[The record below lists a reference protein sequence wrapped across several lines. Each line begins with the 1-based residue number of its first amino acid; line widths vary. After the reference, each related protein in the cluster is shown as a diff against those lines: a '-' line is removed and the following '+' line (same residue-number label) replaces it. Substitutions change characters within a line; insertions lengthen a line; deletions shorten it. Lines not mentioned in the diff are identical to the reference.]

1 MNVLV
6 VGGGGREHALAWKIS
21 RSPLLKEL
29 TVAPGNAGTAAIAAN
44 VDVKADDVAGLV
56 ALAKEKRVDLVVVGP
71 EAPLVAGLCDR
82 LEAERIPV
90 FGPSA
95 KAAEL
100 EGSKAFAKAFMSRHD
115 VPTAP
120 FGEFTDLDE
129 ALRWIRTR
137 DERLVVKADGLA
149 AGKGVIV
156 CDSRAEAES
165 AVREVLSGRAVGAAA
180 GARVVIERRLGG
192 VEVSLLALTDG
203 KAIVPLAAARDHKRA
218 FDGDQGPNTG
228 GMGAFSPVPDVDE
241 DVMRQVLDRVLWP
254 TVQGMASEG
263 RPYRG
268 VLYAGLMMESG
279 QPWVLEFNARFGDPE
294 TQPLLARM
302 KSDLLPLLHACATGR
317 LEGKRVEWDAR
328 AAACVVM
335 VAEGYPSTVRTGD
348 VIEGLDAAA
357 AVPDALVFHAGTK
370 LDAHRRA
377 VTAGGRVLGVTG
389 LGSDVRAAAKAA
401 YAACEKI
408 SWPGARYRKD
418 IGMVPGL
425 TK

>member
-1 MNVLV
+1 MKVLV

-21 RSPLLKEL
+21 RSPKLKEL
-29 TVAPGNAGTAAIAAN
+29 FVAPGNAGTAAIATN
-44 VDVKADDVAGLV
+44 VDVKADDVEGV
-56 ALAKEKRVDLVVVGP
+56 VRLAREKAFALVVVGP
-71 EAPLVAGLCDR
+71 EAPLVAGLADR
-82 LEAERIPV
+82 LAREGIPV

-95 KAAEL
+95 RAAEL

-129 ALRWIRTR
+129 AIAYIRTR

-156 CDSRAEAES
+156 CDDRAQAEA
-165 AVREVLSGRAVGAAA
+165 AVHEVLSGRAVGKAA
-180 GARVVIERRLGG
+180 GARVVIERRLSG
-192 VEVSLLALTDG
+192 VEVSILALTDG

-228 GMGAFSPVPDVDE
+228 GMGAYSPVADVDE
-241 DVMRQVLDRVLWP
+241 DVVRQVLDRVLWP

-263 RPYRG
+263 RPYKG
-268 VLYAGLMMESG
+268 VLYAGIMMEAG

-294 TQPLLARM
+294 TQPLMARM
-302 KSDLLPLLHACATGR
+302 KSDVLPLLHACATGA
-317 LEGKRVEWDAR
+317 LEGKKVEWDAR

-335 VAEGYPSTVRTGD
+335 VAEGYPAAVRSGD

-357 AVPDALVFHAGTK
+357 KVPDVTVFHAGTK
-370 LDAHRRA
+370 LDGQGRA

-389 LGSDVRAAAKAA
+389 LGSDVRSAAKAA
-401 YAACEKI
+401 YAACGKI
-408 SWPGARYRKD
+408 SWQGARYRRD
-418 IGMVPGL
+418 IG
-425 TK
+425 TS